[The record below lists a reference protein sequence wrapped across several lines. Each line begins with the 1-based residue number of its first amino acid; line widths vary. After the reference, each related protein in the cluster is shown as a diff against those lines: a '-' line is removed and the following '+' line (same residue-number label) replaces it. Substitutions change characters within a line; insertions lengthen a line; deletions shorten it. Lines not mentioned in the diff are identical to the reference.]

1 MTGSIAR
8 TLRRMSAIKSAC
20 VVVLIGTE
28 VVQPPVQER
37 LGSLGQES
45 AEVSADSV
53 PGVLSRDGSRPM
65 VDDPAGISTACPRFW
80 LRQTDQPRTLVMG

>member
-1 MTGSIAR
+1 
-8 TLRRMSAIKSAC
+8 MSAIKSAC

-45 AEVSADSV
+45 AELSADSL
-53 PGVLSRDGSRPM
+53 PGVFSRDGSRPM